1 MQRRWQDG
9 CRNLAL
15 VGSRLGVR
23 YILYPRG
30 FLTQPVGCVKR
41 LSTFALNS
49 LPRRAGNGEEEQA
62 TPAKETAERRAP
74 PRSYPSCRAANGI
87 CGRSRCRSNA
97 SACRTSLSRAAPGST
112 SRQVAHI
119 PGRAAVPGRFD
130 PAGARPL
137 LSLRPAADRDHGRPH
152 VRPAD
157 RRIDRASQPAAGLIQ
172 SRALPG
178 FADTLS
184 FVTVRG
190 IS

>member
-23 YILYPRG
+23 YMLYPRG
-30 FLTQPVGCVKR
+30 FLTQPVGGVKR

-49 LPRRAGNGEEEQA
+49 LPRRAGHGEEEQA
-62 TPAKETAERRAP
+62 TPAKEAAARWTSAGSH
-74 PRSYPSCRAANGI
+74 RSCHAAGGI
-87 CGRSRCRSNA
+87 CGRFRCRRNA
-97 SACRTSLSRAAPGST
+97 SPRAASNSRAAPRST
-112 SRQVAHI
+112 SSQGAHI
-119 PGRAAVPGRFD
+119 PCRAPLPGRFD

-137 LSLRPAADRDHGRPH
+137 LSLRSAADRDNCRPH

-172 SRALPG
+172 SRAFPR
-178 FADTLS
+178 
-184 FVTVRG
+184 VRG
-190 IS
+190 YS